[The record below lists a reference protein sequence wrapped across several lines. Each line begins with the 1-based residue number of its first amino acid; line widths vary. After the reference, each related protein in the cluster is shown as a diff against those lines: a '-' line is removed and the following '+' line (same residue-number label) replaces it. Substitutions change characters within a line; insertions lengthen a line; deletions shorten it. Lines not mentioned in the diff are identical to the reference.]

1 MYKLCFLVLL
11 FCGSVALA
19 QVNEQK
25 QDTTKTGYSIGKVQK
40 NPQSVLSAYTYDPVT
55 DRYTNSVDGFPLIQ
69 LY

>member
-1 MYKLCFLVLL
+1 MYKLCTFFVL

-25 QDTTKTGYSIGKVQK
+25 QDTTKTGYSIGKVQIK
-40 NPQSVLSAYTYDPVT
+40 NPQSVLSAIHMTGYRPIY
-55 DRYTNSVDGFPLIQ
+55 

>member
-1 MYKLCFLVLL
+1 MYKLCTFLVLL

-25 QDTTKTGYSIGKVQK
+25 QDTTKTGSIGKVQIK
-40 NPQSVLSAYTYDPVT
+40 NPQSVCQ
-55 DRYTNSVDGFPLIQ
+55 LIHMTRLPIY